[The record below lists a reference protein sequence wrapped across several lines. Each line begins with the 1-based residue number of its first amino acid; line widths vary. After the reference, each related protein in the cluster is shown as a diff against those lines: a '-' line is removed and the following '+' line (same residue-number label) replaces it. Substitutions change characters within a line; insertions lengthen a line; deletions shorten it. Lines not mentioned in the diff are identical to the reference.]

1 MFETLMTPTESSPA
15 DPEAE
20 RPRPAEASSKN
31 DKAGGWLS
39 TLLGGKSE
47 HKDKDTIRDT
57 IAEYIDTPSGQS
69 EEHDPTAFH
78 ERFLLSNILQLR
90 DMTVDEI
97 MVPRADIQALE
108 VSTSQEDVLKFF
120 TQVQVSRVP
129 VYHDTLDDV
138 WGTVHIKDIL
148 CTLAENKAVILEDL
162 ITDVPVISPSM
173 PLLDLLLR
181 MRQTRRHMALVVDEY
196 GGIDGLV
203 TIGDIIE
210 AIVGEIDD
218 EHDLDDDPQ
227 MVDTTTGAVLADAR
241 VDLDDFCARY
251 GEILTEEEREENDT
265 LGGLAFSL
273 AGKVPVRGE
282 ILTHSSG
289 MILEITDADP
299 RKINR
304 MRLRN
309 IPKPTSEETLDSSS

>member
-1 MFETLMTPTESSPA
+1 MFDNRMNTSDASNNDSASDKSRSP
-15 DPEAE
+15 DTD
-20 RPRPAEASSKN
+20 SKN
-31 DKAGGWLS
+31 EKSGSWLS
-39 TLLGGKSE
+39 NLLGGKPENST
-47 HKDKDTIRDT
+47 KDTIRET
-57 IAEYIDTPSGQS
+57 IAEYIDISPD
-69 EEHDPTAFH
+69 EEDAHDSTSYH
-78 ERFLLSNILQLR
+78 ERFLLSNILELR

-97 MVPRADIQALE
+97 MVPRADIKALE
-108 VSTSQEDVLKFF
+108 VSTDQPDVLKFF

-148 CTLAENKAVILEDL
+148 ATLAENKTVILEDL

-218 EHDLDDDPQ
+218 EHDQDDDPQ
-227 MVDTTTGAVLADAR
+227 MVDTAGGAVLADAR
-241 VDLDDFCARY
+241 VDLDDFCERY
-251 GEILTEEEREENDT
+251 GAILSEDEHNENDT
-265 LGGLAFSL
+265 LGGLAFSI
-273 AGKVPVRGE
+273 AGKVPARGE
-282 ILTHSSG
+282 ILTHKSG
-289 MILEITDADP
+289 MIIEIIDADP
-299 RKINR
+299 RRINR

-309 IPKPTSEETLDSSS
+309 IPKKQTEETLDS